1 MTRTIDEI
9 LGKDSIANLQR
20 PIETAKGL
28 PASAYTGQDFFDLEQ
43 ERLFPRTWV
52 GVGFADDIANPGD
65 AIPVTV
71 TGLPLII
78 VRDKK
83 GVVRAFHNVCRHR
96 ATIIL
101 EKPEKGLSNLSCPY
115 HAWAWDLEGNLR
127 VTPYFD
133 GTPNSSTFSVDKKE
147 NGLVPVRCGVFGGVV
162 FVNLEGNALPIEE
175 YTAPINKT
183 FGEYDF
189 DAMKIGHRVTW
200 EYDANWKLV
209 PENWEVYHHIWVHG
223 GIFEKMSD
231 ELDVKTGE
239 LYTQMLAEDNTLTLT
254 ATKNRPPRAGR
265 DMKLPSLPGRNGNK
279 EPKGGGTCVVLP
291 STTMTLSGKAYAPVI
306 YTPIAPGRTRATM
319 AFLFAPEAAEGKEF
333 EEGREKVCDLF
344 LGKTRKLET
353 GRESAPSAGIR
364 SQDLSC
370 MQLQQ
375 QARHSP
381 AADASVQFSPT
392 WETNVYYFQNW
403 VANTVA

>member
-1 MTRTIDEI
+1 MTRSFDEI
-9 LGKDSIANLQR
+9 LGKDSIANLQK

-28 PASAYTGQDFFDLEQ
+28 PAAAYTSQEFFDLEQ
-43 ERLFPRTWV
+43 ERLFPRTWM
-52 GVGFADDIANPGD
+52 GVAFAEDVASPGD

-101 EKPEKGLSNLSCPY
+101 QKPEKGLSNLSCPY

-127 VTPYFD
+127 ATPYFD
-133 GTPNSSTFSVDKKE
+133 GTPNSENFSVDKEE
-147 NGLVPVRCGVFGGVV
+147 NGLVPVRCGVYGGVV
-162 FVNLEGNALPIEE
+162 FVNLAGNALPLEE
-175 YTAPINKT
+175 YAAPIEKR

-209 PENWEVYHHIWVHG
+209 PENWEVYHHVWVHD

-231 ELDVKTGE
+231 EINLETGE
-239 LYTQMLAEDNTLTLT
+239 IYTQMLAEDNTLTLT
-254 ATKNRPPRAGR
+254 ATKNRPPREIR
-265 DMKLPSLPGRNGNK
+265 KIDLPILPGRNGNK
-279 EPKGGGTCVVLP
+279 EPAGGGTCVMMP
-291 STTMTLSGKAYAPVI
+291 STTMTLSGRAYAPVI

-319 AFLFAPEAAEGKEF
+319 AFFFAPEAAEGPEF
-333 EEGREKVCDLF
+333 EEGRETVADLF
-344 LGKTRKLET
+344 LGKTRKFEDRT
-353 GRESAPSAGIR
+353 GIR

-375 QARHSP
+375 AARYSP
-381 AADASVQFSPT
+381 AADSSVQFSPK
-392 WETNVYYFQNW
+392 WETNVHYFQNW
-403 VANTVA
+403 VASNVA